1 MTSRFRALLT
11 TTALIAPLALASCNQ
26 APPAPQA
33 EAKAPF
39 NVVEASISDMQKAMA
54 EGRVTSR
61 QLVEQYLIRIA
72 MYDHRLHAA
81 VSVNPNALAQA
92 DALDKERA
100 AGKLRGPLH
109 GIPVAVKDNIHTS
122 TDMPTTGGSI
132 AFKGYYPPY
141 DATLVTNLKNAG
153 AIIIAK
159 STLTELANWMAGPP
173 SQMESGY
180 NAMVGQSYNPYD
192 PRMQADLEPEM
203 NTGGSSSGIGVAVNM
218 WAASVGTDTGGS
230 VMSPTNQNMLAG
242 IRATTGRI
250 SRWGIIPV
258 SLDQDMS
265 GPMAKTVTDVAIML
279 GAMES
284 KQPDPNDSA
293 TTKCQPPPNNDYTQ
307 FLDANAL
314 KGARIGVSRAG
325 IYTPLDLPG
334 GAKRPGLRPD
344 ELQSMEDAITAIKAA
359 GAEIVEGD
367 FPTFLEKDPKKNFGL
382 HNVCQSGVPG
392 VNENCSIV
400 FNYGMK
406 RDFNTW
412 VASLGP
418 NAPFKNLTELR
429 EWNLAHTEWNTMRYK
444 QSRLDSSDAT
454 DLVKDKARYDADRA
468 RGLEMSKAQ
477 GIDTLLVGQ
486 KVDAV
491 LFPGASGAEFAS
503 RAGYPG
509 LVVPY
514 GLITNPPNGPDGKPT
529 GQNDRPFGVSFV
541 GSECGEPRVLA
552 IGYAFEQATKK
563 RVPPPQ
569 FP

>member
-1 MTSRFRALLT
+1 MKTGVRVLLA
-11 TTALIAPLALASCNQ
+11 TTALAAPLMLASCEK
-26 APPAPQA
+26 PAPKV
-33 EAKAPF
+33 EAKPPF
-39 NVVEASISDMQKAMA
+39 SVVEASISDMQKAMQ

-61 QLVEQYLIRIA
+61 QLVEQYVQRIA
-72 MYDHRLHAA
+72 LYDHRLHAA
-81 VSVNPNALAQA
+81 VSVNPNALKQA
-92 DALDKERA
+92 DELDKERA
-100 AGKLRGPLH
+100 SGKVRGPLH
-109 GIPVAVKDNIHTS
+109 GIPVAVKDNIQTA

-141 DATLVTNLKNAG
+141 DATLVKNLKDAG

-173 SQMESGY
+173 NQMESGY

-192 PRMQADLEPEM
+192 PRMQADLEPEL

-218 WAASVGTDTGGS
+218 WAANVGTDTGGS
-230 VMSPTNQNMLAG
+230 VMSPTNANMLAG

-258 SLDQDMS
+258 TLDQDMS

-284 KQPDPNDSA
+284 KQPDPNDPA
-293 TTKCQPPPNNDYTQ
+293 TTKCQPPANNDYTQ
-307 FLDANAL
+307 FLKADAL
-314 KGARIGVSRAG
+314 KGARIGVSRAA

-334 GAKRPGLRPD
+334 GGKRPGLRED
-344 ELQSMEDAITAIKAA
+344 ELASMEEAIAAIKAA
-359 GAEIVEGD
+359 GAEVIEKD
-367 FPTFLEKDPKKNFGL
+367 FPTYMEKDPKKNFAL
-382 HNVCQSGVPG
+382 HIVCQTNVPG
-392 VNENCSIV
+392 VNDNCSTI

-412 VASLGP
+412 LATLGP
-418 NAPFKNLTELR
+418 NAPFKSLTELR
-429 EWNLAHTEWNTMRYK
+429 EWNVAHANWNTIRYK
-444 QSRLDSSDAT
+444 QSRLDSSDAV
-454 DLVKDKARYDADRA
+454 DLVKDKARYEADRA
-468 RGLEMSKAQ
+468 RGLEMSRAQ
-477 GIDTLLVGQ
+477 GIDTLLVGE

-491 LFPGASGAEFAS
+491 LFPGSNGAEFAS

-509 LVVPY
+509 LVVPF
-514 GLITNPPNGPDGKPT
+514 GMATNPGNGPDGKPT
-529 GQNDRPFGVSFV
+529 GEKDRPFGVSFV
-541 GSECGEPRVLA
+541 GAECSEPKVLA

>member
-1 MTSRFRALLT
+1 MRTRFRALLA

-26 APPAPQA
+26 PAPQA
-33 EAKAPF
+33 EAKPPF
-39 NVVEASISDMQKAMA
+39 SVIESSISDMQKAMA

-100 AGKLRGPLH
+100 AGKVRGPLH
-109 GIPVAVKDNIHTS
+109 GIPVAVKDNIQTA

-141 DATLVTNLKNAG
+141 DATLVANLKEAG

-173 SQMESGY
+173 NQMESGY

-192 PRMQADLEPEM
+192 PRMQADLEPELS
-203 NTGGSSSGIGVAVNM
+203 TGGSSSGIGVAVNM

-230 VMSPTNQNMLAG
+230 VMSPTNANMLAG

-284 KQPDPNDSA
+284 KQPDPNDPA
-293 TTKCQPPPNNDYTQ
+293 TTKCQPPANNDYAQ

-325 IYTPLDLPG
+325 IYTPLELPAG
-334 GAKRPGLRPD
+334 GKRPGLRPD
-344 ELQSMEDAITAIKAA
+344 ELASMEEAIAVVKAA
-359 GAEIVEGD
+359 GAEIVEKD

-382 HNVCQSGVPG
+382 HIVCQTNVPG
-392 VNENCSIV
+392 VNDNCSII

-406 RDFNTW
+406 RDFNAW
-412 VASLGP
+412 AASQGP

-429 EWNLAHTEWNTMRYK
+429 EWNLKHAEWNTIRYK

-454 DLVKDKARYDADRA
+454 DLVRDKPRYDADRA

-477 GIDTLLVGQ
+477 GIDTLLVGE

-491 LFPGASGAEFAS
+491 LFPGSSGAEFAS

-509 LVVPY
+509 LVVPF
-514 GLITNPPNGPDGKPT
+514 GMVTNPGNGPDGKPT
-529 GQNDRPFGVSFV
+529 GERDRPFGVSFV
-541 GSECGEPRVLA
+541 GPECGEPRVLA